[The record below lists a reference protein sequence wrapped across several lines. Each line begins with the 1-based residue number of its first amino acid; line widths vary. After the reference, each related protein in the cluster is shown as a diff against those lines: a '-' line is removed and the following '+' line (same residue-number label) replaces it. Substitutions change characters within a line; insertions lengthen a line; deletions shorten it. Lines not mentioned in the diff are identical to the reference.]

1 MKNLIMQLKRN
12 WSKQYMS
19 WSEYQDKVEFM
30 SQLKWQQDVR
40 KQSVKNSAAP
50 GGFNSEVML

>member
-1 MKNLIMQLKRN
+1 MIDQMKKVLGIK
-12 WSKQYMS
+12 SGYMS

-50 GGFNSEVML
+50 GGLDSKGCL